1 MHAVRTSRF
10 TWLCG
15 ASVAF
20 SGYAFLVACTARPD
34 QLPEVAAK
42 PVYRISGAS
51 AGPPS
56 DAKPTVPNVQTIRMG
71 ENPTAVFDADSHRD
85 RMNATSRPNDDR

>member
-20 SGYAFLVACTARPD
+20 SGYAFLVACTARLD
-34 QLPEVAAK
+34 QLPEVAANQ
-42 PVYRISGAS
+42 STGS
-51 AGPPS
+51 AEPRRARPATRNQQCPTFKQFAW
-56 DAKPTVPNVQTIRMG
+56 AKTRQLFSTR
-71 ENPTAVFDADSHRD
+71 TAIGIE
-85 RMNATSRPNDDR
+85 